1 MFVKANKRFIVTIV
15 PTQKALSQ
23 LEADAPHSLVV
34 RFGADRPLKMDAGV
48 DLGPLQI
55 AYQTYGTLNPAK
67 SNAILICHALTGD
80 QHVASTHPITGKPGW
95 WEVMIGPGK
104 PIDTDRYFVIASNV
118 VGGCMGTTGPA
129 STNPATGR
137 AFGLDLPLVTIRDMV
152 RAQAML
158 IDHLG
163 IESLFAVIGGSM
175 GGMQVLQWAASYP
188 ERVFAAM
195 PIATAA
201 KHSSQNIAFHEVGRQ
216 AVMADPEWHNGR
228 YLDAGDIP
236 TKGLA
241 VARMA
246 AHITYLSQEALQRKF
261 GRKFQ
266 DRAAPTFS
274 FDADFQI
281 ENYLRYQGTSF
292 VDRFDANSYLY
303 VTRACDYFDLAEDY
317 GGSLAAAFKGTKTR
331 FCVVSFD
338 SDWLY
343 PTSASRAIV
352 HALNAAA
359 ASVSF
364 VEINT
369 DRGHDAFLLNVPEFF
384 ATTRG
389 FLDAAARARGIAP
402 AAKG

>member
-1 MFVKANKRFIVTIV
+1 
-15 PTQKALSQ
+15 
-23 LEADAPHSLVV
+23 
-34 RFGADRPLKMDAGV
+34 
-48 DLGPLQI
+48 
-55 AYQTYGTLNPAK
+55 
-67 SNAILICHALTGD
+67 
-80 QHVASTHPITGKPGW
+80 
-95 WEVMIGPGK
+95 
-104 PIDTDRYFVIASNV
+104 
-118 VGGCMGTTGPA
+118 
-129 STNPATGR
+129 
-137 AFGLDLPLVTIRDMV
+137 
-152 RAQAML
+152 
-158 IDHLG
+158 
-163 IESLFAVIGGSM
+163 
-175 GGMQVLQWAASYP
+175 
-188 ERVFAAM
+188 
-195 PIATAA
+195 
-201 KHSSQNIAFHEVGRQ
+201 
-216 AVMADPEWHNGR
+216 
-228 YLDAGDIP
+228 
-236 TKGLA
+236 
-241 VARMA
+241 MA